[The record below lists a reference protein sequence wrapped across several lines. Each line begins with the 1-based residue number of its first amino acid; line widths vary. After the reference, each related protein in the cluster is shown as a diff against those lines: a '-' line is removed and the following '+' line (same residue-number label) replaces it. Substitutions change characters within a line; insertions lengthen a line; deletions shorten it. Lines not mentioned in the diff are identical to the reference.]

1 MAWTLVWGRM
11 AIIYSLV
18 TSSDAEY
25 IADPSRW
32 VVRVGMTV
40 FVSRLPPLR
49 EYQHHEETMPI
60 SPPRISASGAV
71 PLWSLMS
78 SPRDRPTTED
88 QSGWTSI
95 SVRPCNVRVAPVM
108 SSGVNSTL

>member
-18 TSSDAEY
+18 TSSDAES
-25 IADPSRW
+25 IADHTRW
-32 VVRVGMTV
+32 VVRIGMTV
-40 FVSRLPPLR
+40 FGCGCQGTGAPAPRARNADQTAKNQYKGSCAAAVA
-49 EYQHHEETMPI
+49 HEF
-60 SPPRISASGAV
+60 
-71 PLWSLMS
+71 
-78 SPRDRPTTED
+78 PRDRPTTED

-95 SVRPCNVRVAPVM
+95 SVRPCIVRVAPGM